1 MAGQSRAYGETQS
14 AFAKASARCSILQL
28 LEAFVGKIGMCGIF
42 GYVSKEKIGA
52 IPVILDGL
60 KRLEYRGYDS
70 SGIAAVVSGGI
81 LSKKKSGRIS
91 ELEKILNNDWQSQ
104 ASIGHTRWA
113 THGSPTDKNAHPH
126 SSCDK
131 KIYLAHNGIIE
142 NFKEIKDGLSKN
154 GHKFHSD
161 TDSEAVVH
169 LIEDFMN
176 PPAGGGN
183 TSFEEAVRLA
193 LKTIV
198 GTYALVIIHAD
209 HPDKLIVARNSSPL
223 LVGFSDSGKY
233 VASDASAILP
243 YTRKVVYLED
253 GEFAILTP
261 TDFRIATLDRK
272 AITRNEER
280 IEWSEDAVK
289 KNNFPHFMLKEIFEE
304 PSAVENAIRGRLVL
318 KDGLAKLGGLESI
331 EKDLRKLNRLI
342 ITACGTAYFSGLVGE
357 YMLEEYADMA
367 VETELASELRYKS
380 HNLDSKTALLAIS
393 QSGETADTLG
403 ALKEIKR
410 KGLMT
415 VGVVNAIG
423 SSIARETKAGVYNH
437 AGPEIGVAST
447 KAFVSQLAV
456 MALLTLFLG
465 RQRGMSLNTGKKISE
480 ELTRIPDKIKAIL
493 ADAKEI
499 KKIARKYYR
508 YNDFLYLG
516 RKYNYPVALE
526 GALKLKEISYIHAE
540 GYGAGEMKHGPIAM
554 IDRNFPSVVIVPSDS
569 MYEKVVSNIEEI
581 KARKGKVIAIAT
593 AGNKEIAK
601 LADDVIYIPATI
613 EMLTPMLSVVPL
625 HLFAYY
631 VGVLRGHDVDKP
643 RNLAK
648 SVTVE

>member
-1 MAGQSRAYGETQS
+1 LAGQSRAYGETQS

>member
-1 MAGQSRAYGETQS
+1 
-14 AFAKASARCSILQL
+14 
-28 LEAFVGKIGMCGIF
+28 MCGIF